1 MKQRKKINL
10 YELKKRKNDI
20 RSLRQLVFDYLSDS
34 MFEITN
40 EQEFIFQ
47 VMKGI
52 HPINKTIKNEIN
64 SIENACNK
72 LFSFLPIL
80 KGRLSIFNDDGTI
93 TEIKSKEKEL
103 TPQKIFLQTYLQL
116 EKPPGL
122 CYRELQAIVK
132 VDLEQINNLVKYYES
147 TSYIQS
153 LLSKNAK
160 PKNHEERIEFDF
172 YNRCIKEQRIIIDYY
187 LNGLKKR
194 AIAKANY
201 WFPNLRS
208 MVAWTE
214 RFRDRPYH
222 FAAYSSYPYFDY
234 REIDLIANKVA
245 DFAFSEDS
253 KLQKL
258 YASNKTLFYRKLF
271 KKHKPLGAL
280 QELDFYLSYLP
291 LANDR
296 KPIFNELGKLFKAKR
311 WIGFYSLALTQI
323 EGLFSEMYLILNPAI
338 EFTRKA
344 LPDKVEFARPYSEL
358 SNIYF
363 DYYQYHIP
371 RLRNKF
377 MHFGFDED
385 FKLKSFDLLLDLRYL
400 LKIFYELK
408 NPLVNITKL
417 HRERK
422 YENFITYSEFAYYFE
437 LINKLDSKQRKAIE
451 ADIKAFEKSFL
462 LEYCNAEYVCLEVA
476 QNLPGDLTAFHN
488 DIKEIT
494 SRKGKSIE
502 FANRNFN
509 FLKESILNDL
519 QTNEVLNDYYSFHP
533 NKFEALSAYHQFLTN
548 FKKYLPSID
557 KEYIK
562 ILNEI
567 VKKEGTLLKNII
579 LIKEILPAYK

>member
-1 MKQRKKINL
+1 MNQKKKINL
-10 YELKKRKNDI
+10 HELKRNKNGI
-20 RSLRQLVFDYLSDS
+20 CSLRQLVFDYLGDDL
-34 MFEITN
+34 FEITN
-40 EQEFIFQ
+40 ELEFIFQ

-52 HPINKTIKNEIN
+52 YPISKTVKNDVS

-72 LFSFLPIL
+72 LFSFLPII
-80 KGRLSIFNDDGTI
+80 KGKLFSFKDDGTP
-93 TEIKSKEKEL
+93 TEIKSTGEEL

-116 EKPPGL
+116 EKLPGL
-122 CYRELQAIVK
+122 CYRELQQIVK
-132 VDLEQINNLVKYYES
+132 ADLEQINNLIKYYES

-153 LLSKNAK
+153 LLSKNAQ

-172 YNRCIKEQRIIIDYY
+172 YNRIIKEQRIIIDYY
-187 LNGLKKR
+187 LNSLKKR

-208 MVAWTE
+208 MIAWTE

-234 REIDLIANKVA
+234 RKIDIIANKVS

-271 KKHKPLGAL
+271 KKHKPLGIV

-291 LANDR
+291 LPNDR
-296 KPIFNELGKLFKAKR
+296 KPIFTELGKLFKAKR
-311 WIGFYSLALTQI
+311 WIGYYSLALTQI
-323 EGLFSEMYLILNPAI
+323 EGLFSEMYLILNPAS
-338 EFTRKA
+338 EFSRKA

-408 NPLVNITKL
+408 NPLVKITKL

-437 LINKLDSKQRKAIE
+437 LINKLDCKQRKAIE
-451 ADIKAFEKSFL
+451 SDIKAFEKDFL
-462 LEYCNAEYVCLEVA
+462 MEYCNAEYVCLEVA
-476 QNLPGDLTAFHN
+476 QNLPGELTGFHN
-488 DIKEIT
+488 DIKDRIAG
-494 SRKGKSIE
+494 KGKIINFS
-502 FANRNFN
+502 NWNFN
-509 FLKESILNDL
+509 ALKESILSDL
-519 QTNEVLNDYYSFHP
+519 QITEVVNDYYSYHP
-533 NKFEALSAYHQFLTN
+533 TKFEALLAYNQFLTN
-548 FKKYLPSID
+548 FKKQLPSID
-557 KEYIK
+557 KEYVK
-562 ILNEI
+562 ILDEI
-567 VKKEGTLLKNII
+567 INQEGVLLKNII
-579 LIKEILPAYK
+579 LIKEILPASE

>member
-1 MKQRKKINL
+1 MKEKKKINL
-10 YELKKRKNDI
+10 YALKKSKSGI
-20 RSLRQLVFDYLSDS
+20 RSLRQLVFEYLGDDL
-34 MFEITN
+34 FEIAS

-52 HPINKTIKNEIN
+52 YPINKILKNEVGF
-64 SIENACNK
+64 IEKACNK
-72 LFSFLPIL
+72 LFSFLPII
-80 KGRLSIFNDDGTI
+80 KGTLFSLNDDGTT
-93 TEIKSKEKEL
+93 TEIKSKEEEL

-116 EKPPGL
+116 ERPPGI
-122 CYRELQAIVK
+122 CYRKLQEIVK
-132 VDLEQINNLVKYYES
+132 SDLEQISNLIKYYES

-153 LLSKNAK
+153 LLSKNTL

-172 YNRCIKEQRIIIDYY
+172 YNRCLKEQRVIIDYY

-208 MVAWTE
+208 MMAWTE

-222 FAAYSSYPYFDY
+222 FASYFSYRYFDC
-234 REIDLIANKVA
+234 REIDLIANKVS
-245 DFAFSEDS
+245 DFAFSKDS

-271 KKHKPLGAL
+271 KKHKLLGVL

-296 KPIFNELGKLFKAKR
+296 KPIFNELSKLFSAKR

-323 EGLFSEMYLILNPAI
+323 EGLFSEMYLILNPAS

-377 MHFGFDED
+377 MHYGFDED

-408 NPLVNITKL
+408 NPLVKITKL

-422 YENFITYSEFAYYFE
+422 YENFITYSEFASYFE
-437 LINKLDSKQRKAIE
+437 RINKLDGKQRKAIE
-451 ADIKAFEKSFL
+451 SNIKTFEKDFL
-462 LEYCNAEYVCLEVA
+462 IEYCNAEYVCMEVV
-476 QNLPGDLTAFHN
+476 QNLPGELAEFYNVIKDRLTV
-488 DIKEIT
+488 
-494 SRKGKSIE
+494 KGKSID
-502 FANRNFN
+502 FSNRNLN
-509 FLKESILNDL
+509 SLKESILGDS
-519 QTNEVLNDYYSFHP
+519 QIIEMVNDYYSYHSTQ
-533 NKFEALSAYHQFLTN
+533 FESLLAYHQFLTN
-548 FKKYLPSID
+548 FKKQLPSID
-557 KEYIK
+557 KEYGK
-562 ILNEI
+562 ILDET
-567 VKKEGTLLKNII
+567 VKKEGVLLKNII
-579 LIKEILPAYK
+579 LIKEILPPSE

>member
-1 MKQRKKINL
+1 MNEKKKINL
-10 YELKKRKNDI
+10 NTLKKSKNGI
-20 RSLRQLVFDYLSDS
+20 RSLRQLVFDYLGNDL
-34 MFEITN
+34 FEIIS

-52 HPINKTIKNEIN
+52 YPINRTLKNEVD
-64 SIENACNK
+64 SIEKACHK
-72 LFSFLPIL
+72 LFSFLPII
-80 KGRLSIFNDDGTI
+80 KGTLFSLDDDGT
-93 TEIKSKEKEL
+93 TTKIKSREEEL

-116 EKPPGL
+116 ERPPGV
-122 CYRELQAIVK
+122 CYRELQVIVK
-132 VDLEQINNLVKYYES
+132 SDLEQISNLIKYYES

-153 LLSKNAK
+153 LLSKNTQ
-160 PKNHEERIEFDF
+160 PKNHDERIEFDF
-172 YNRCIKEQRIIIDYY
+172 YKRCLKEQRVIIDYY

-208 MVAWTE
+208 MIAWTE
-214 RFRDRPYH
+214 RFRDRPYY
-222 FAAYSSYPYFDY
+222 FAAYSSYPYFDC
-234 REIDLIANKVA
+234 REIDLIANKVS

-258 YASNKTLFYRKLF
+258 YMSNKTLFYRKLF
-271 KKHKPLGAL
+271 KKHKPLGIL

-296 KPIFNELGKLFKAKR
+296 KPIFTELGKLFKTQR
-311 WIGFYSLALTQI
+311 WIGYYSLALTQI
-323 EGLFSEMYLILNPAI
+323 EGLFSEMYLILNPAS
-338 EFTRKA
+338 EFSRKA

-377 MHFGFDED
+377 MHYGFDED

-408 NPLVNITKL
+408 NPFVKITKL

-422 YENFITYSEFAYYFE
+422 YENFITYSEFASYFE

-451 ADIKAFEKSFL
+451 SDIRTFEKDFL
-462 LEYCNAEYVCLEVA
+462 MVYCNAEYVCLEVA
-476 QNLPGDLTAFHN
+476 QNLPGELTEFHI
-488 DIKEIT
+488 DIKDRT
-494 SRKGKSIE
+494 AGKGKTIDFS
-502 FANRNFN
+502 NRNFN
-509 FLKESILNDL
+509 ALKESILSDL
-519 QTNEVLNDYYSFHP
+519 QITEVLNDYYCYHP
-533 NKFEALSAYHQFLTN
+533 TKFEILLSYNLFLTN
-548 FKKYLPSID
+548 FKKQLPSID
-557 KEYIK
+557 KEYVK
-562 ILNEI
+562 ILDEI
-567 VKKEGTLLKNII
+567 IKKEGILLKNII
-579 LIKEILPAYK
+579 LIKEILPASE